1 MAENPD
7 HKLIEAALPGYEI
20 GVELGRGAWGVVLSG
35 RHKRLGR
42 QVAIKQLPRQF
53 GSDPGV
59 AGRFLREAQMAASLD
74 HPHIVPVYDY
84 VEEDGL
90 GLIVMEQ
97 CSTTVGAK
105 FTSEGLHTDEACYA
119 ALATCSALSY
129 AHGRGVLHRDIKP
142 ENLLMD
148 GEGRVKLG
156 DFGIAR
162 AVDEATRLT
171 ATGTVIGTPA
181 YMSPEQASGRDLGPG
196 SDVYSIGVVL
206 YELLSG
212 TLPFTDVSTFGALI
226 RQHLTEPPR
235 PLLDVAPDVP
245 TRIAAAVDN
254 ALVKDPEERWPTAT
268 DFGVA
273 LGEAT
278 SQAFGAGW
286 PRQRRFSLS
295 GSAEILAATEREI
308 GGDPRAGSVHV
319 GGDPVPGEPVTGP
332 ATSAPTTT
340 SGENQPH
347 SMAPPIHPTSAPP
360 AAPSSP
366 TPSSPTPSSPTP
378 SSPTPTPVPA
388 PTAEHNTPPVAPPP
402 LPTPGVSAPP
412 PGPGGPPQAPGAGNW
427 SAPTQAAPGTPS
439 APTISP
445 LAGTPPATSPP
456 ATPQWPGPG
465 APVFDD
471 VAGSGGGGPIGP
483 PPVPSSGGGSSRTPL
498 ILGGAAVVLLG
509 LIGVV
514 GLLALGGD
522 DDEPISGSE
531 TTLVDTGGQPEPSE
545 TTTDDTT
552 TDSSAVGPVG
562 DALVIGTLLDD
573 GEFANDEDLLVA
585 MDLAFDDIEAAGGV
599 LGQPLSVLRGPY
611 VDDSALAITAGQHV
625 AAGAGAVIGPT
636 DPVDTDDVL
645 GVVTSGGTVLM
656 SPTDFF
662 SREDDSGLYFQTRV
676 PNTLEGEAAA
686 SLVDPSADDVVLVR
700 PEGSFLANEAV
711 IEAIIER
718 LNAQG
723 TDVTIIDIVDDDFV
737 TATAQIIDE
746 DPDALLVYAVIDKAT
761 FYRTLVDAGL
771 TPSDTPWIAVGD
783 DGAAIDS
790 GDGLITGVRGVTV
803 DYLTGNAL
811 EERLPAV
818 ELSAAA
824 ANAYDAVIVVALA
837 AEAAGATDGA
847 SIAAALPA
855 VTGGGQQCTS
865 FADCKALL
873 ADGADIDYVGP
884 GGSYDLSAEHGR
896 PESGFFRSHLVGDN
910 GFVAENSQ
918 LQFDRNS

>member
-53 GSDPGV
+53 GADPGV

-84 VEEDGL
+84 VEDDGL

-105 FTSEGLHTDEACYA
+105 FTTEGLHTDEACYA

-148 GEGRVKLG
+148 SEGRVKLG

-245 TRIAAAVDN
+245 GRIAVAVDQ
-254 ALVKDPEERWPTAT
+254 ALVKDPEERWGSAN

-295 GSAEILAATEREI
+295 GSPEILAATEREI
-308 GGDPRAGSVHV
+308 GGDARAGSVRV
-319 GGDPVPGEPVTGP
+319 GGEDEPDTPVTGP
-332 ATSAPTTT
+332 GSSAPTTT

-347 SMAPPIHPTSAPP
+347 SMTPPVHPTSTPPAVPPSSTPAPP
-360 AAPSSP
+360 AIPAPTAEHSNTPATPPPLPDPGPAGPPPSGSP
-366 TPSSPTPSSPTP
+366 SAPAPGTGNWSA
-378 SSPTPTPVPA
+378 PTPVPA
-388 PTAEHNTPPVAPPP
+388 PAP
-402 LPTPGVSAPP
+402 APAP
-412 PGPGGPPQAPGAGNW
+412 AAPGAP
-427 SAPTQAAPGTPS
+427 A

-445 LAGTPPATSPP
+445 LAGTPPIAAPP
-456 ATPQWPGPG
+456 SSAPQWPGPG
-465 APVFDD
+465 APGVHD
-471 VAGSGGGGPIGP
+471 VIGSGGGGSAGP
-483 PPVPSSGGGSSRTPL
+483 PPVPSSGGGSSRAPL
-498 ILGGAAVVLLG
+498 IIGGVAVVLLAV
-509 LIGVV
+509 IGVV
-514 GLLALGGD
+514 GVLALGGD
-522 DDEPISGSE
+522 DDEPITGSD
-531 TTLVDTGGQPEPSE
+531 TTLAGGEEPDSSQ
-545 TTTDDTT
+545 TTTDGGATET
-552 TDSSAVGPVG
+552 SAVAATGA
-562 DALVIGTLLDD
+562 ALVIGTLLDD
-573 GEFANDEDLLVA
+573 GEFSNDQDILVA
-585 MDLAFDDIEAAGGV
+585 MDLAFDDVDAAGGV

-611 VDDSALAITAGQHV
+611 TDESMLAITAGQHV

-645 GVVTSGGTVLM
+645 GVVTSGGSVLM

-662 SREDDSGLYFQTRV
+662 SRQDSSGLYFQTRV

-686 SLVDPSADDVVLVR
+686 SLVDPGTDDVVLVR
-700 PEGSFLANEAV
+700 PEGSFLANEDV
-711 IEAIIER
+711 IEAIIDR

-723 TDVTIIDIVDDDFV
+723 TDVTIVDVIDDDFA
-737 TATAQIIDE
+737 TATAAIIDQN
-746 DPDALLVYAVIDKAT
+746 PDALMIYAVIDKT
-761 FYRTLVDAGL
+761 TLYRTLVDAGL
-771 TPSDTPWIAVGD
+771 TPQDIPWIVIGD
-783 DGAAIDS
+783 DGAAVDS
-790 GDGLITGVRGVTV
+790 GGGLITGVRGVTV
-803 DYLTGNAL
+803 DYLTGDVL

-818 ELSAAA
+818 QLSASAA
-824 ANAYDAVIVVALA
+824 QAYDAVIVVALA

-847 SIAAALPA
+847 SIAAALPT
-855 VTGGGQQCTS
+855 VTGGGQECTS

-884 GGSYDLSAEHGR
+884 GGSYDLSVENGR
-896 PESGFFRSHLVGDN
+896 PESGYFRAHVIGDN
-910 GFVAENSQ
+910 GFAVENSQ
-918 LQFDRNS
+918 LRFNRNS

>member
-53 GSDPGV
+53 GADPGV
-59 AGRFLREAQMAASLD
+59 ADRFLREAQMAASLD

-84 VEEDGL
+84 VEDDGL

-105 FTSEGLHTDEACYA
+105 FTTEGLHTDEACYA

-148 GEGRVKLG
+148 AEGRVKLG

-235 PLLDVAPDVP
+235 PLLEVAPDVP
-245 TRIAAAVDN
+245 TRIAAAVDQ
-254 ALVKDPEERWPTAT
+254 ALVKDPEERWPGAT
-268 DFGVA
+268 EFGVA

-295 GSAEILAATEREI
+295 GSPEILAATEREI

-319 GGDPVPGEPVTGP
+319 GGEPEPGEPVTGP
-332 ATSAPTTT
+332 AVSAPTTT

-347 SMAPPIHPTSAPP
+347 SMAPPVHPTSAPP

-366 TPSSPTPSSPTP
+366 TPT
-378 SSPTPTPVPA
+378 PTPTPPPVPVPTAGQGSA
-388 PTAEHNTPPVAPPP
+388 PTAPPP
-402 LPTPGVSAPP
+402 IPSPGAAPP
-412 PGPGGPPQAPGAGNW
+412 PGSPGGDW
-427 SAPTQAAPGTPS
+427 SAPTQAAPPGPSS
-439 APTISP
+439 APTVSP
-445 LAGTPPATSPP
+445 LAGTPASTV
-456 ATPQWPGPG
+456 PQWPGAG
-465 APVFDD
+465 APVADD
-471 VAGSGGGGPIGP
+471 VAGSGGGGYVGP
-483 PPVPSSGGGSSRTPL
+483 PPTPSSGGGSSKTPL
-498 ILGGAAVVLLG
+498 ILGGAAVALLAV
-509 LIGVV
+509 IGVA
-514 GLLALGGD
+514 GALAFGGD
-522 DDEPISGSE
+522 DDEPVVGLD
-531 TTLVDTGGQPEPSE
+531 TTLVDADVQVE
-545 TTTDDTT
+545 TTIADGATVT
-552 TDSSAVGPVG
+552 SAAAPTG
-562 DALVIGTLLDD
+562 DGLVIGTLLDE
-573 GEFANDEDLLVA
+573 GEFSNDEDLQVA
-585 MDLAFDDIEAAGGV
+585 MDLAFEDVAAAGGV
-599 LGQPLSVLRGPY
+599 LGQPVSVLPGPY
-611 VDDSALAITAGQHV
+611 ADDSALAITAGQHV
-625 AAGAGAVIGPT
+625 AAGAGAVVGPT

-645 GVVTSGGTVLM
+645 GVVTAGGAVLV

-662 SREDDSGLYFQTRV
+662 SRQDSSGLYFQTRV

-686 SLVDPSADDVVLVR
+686 SLVAPGTDRVALVR
-700 PEGSFLANEAV
+700 PEGSFLANEDV
-711 IEAIIER
+711 IAAIIQR
-718 LNAQG
+718 LDDQG
-723 TDVTIIDIVDDDFV
+723 TDVEIIDIVDDDF
-737 TATAQIIDE
+737 ATAADDILDL
-746 DPDALLVYAVIDKAT
+746 DPEAMLVYAVIDKT
-761 FYRTLVDAGL
+761 GFYRTLVDAGL
-771 TPSDTPWIAVGD
+771 SPQDIPWIAVAD
-783 DGAAIDS
+783 DGGAVDA
-790 GDGLITGVRGVTV
+790 GDGLITGVQGVTL
-803 DYLTGNAL
+803 DFLTGNTL
-811 EERLPAV
+811 EDRLPAV
-818 ELSAAA
+818 QLSADAA
-824 ANAYDAVIVVALA
+824 QAYDAVIVVALA

-847 SIAAALPA
+847 AIAAALPE
-855 VTGGGQQCTS
+855 VTGGGQQCAT
-865 FADCKALL
+865 FAECKDLIAQ
-873 ADGADIDYVGP
+873 GADIDYVGP
-884 GGSYDLSAEHGR
+884 GGSYDLSAEDGR
-896 PESGFFRSHLVGDN
+896 PQSGFFLSHVVGDN
-910 GFVAENSQ
+910 GFAAESNQ